1 MFCWQAGKQS
11 VQFKHLSIFCS
22 RHSSKA
28 GALRD
33 SGPAGKCLALPQIYQ
48 VALGSTGATW
58 RMNTRTRKR
67 AGWLTWRVVTTAC
80 GIALAVVFL
89 MGFTLSAFLPGD
101 MRRLAKRSA
110 ADLPTTDAVV
120 RDVAV
125 TVASLT
131 VELAAQATY
140 DDTAES
146 LLGALVSPDPG
157 GALELLDL
165 RDSLDV
171 LWKTPGAALA
181 FSRPG
186 QPSHDAP
193 ALFLLLSCRVHLLL
207 SPIERTALV
216 AAVQTVAEILSSRI
230 DAMGRYVLEAG
241 PVAPQ
246 RSAIRFLRQAEVA
259 AALRCASRLL
269 HDDGTYA
276 SLGDALVQSLHVLV
290 DRGDAFLARM
300 IGGLINGTVT
310 DPGKLEDVPPSWVVG
325 SEAEIAQS
333 LLFLNPGD
341 MPNRFLGRI
350 ATAAFS
356 TAGFVGV
363 ARTVASGAVG
373 PVYLLDQAA
382 IALGAAR
389 HAQAQTTSAQ
399 TDSDAIVAGSALKN
413 LAFAALRAAVLTR
426 RLLVEA
432 ASRLGSGASCS
443 GPVFQVD
450 REPSSMRRTPS
461 LPLACLT
468 FPEFVVSTS
477 SRLVLNWIVPQS
489 RSEAPSLYSLLLQ
502 YSGTGPSP
510 PRQLTRVQR
519 LWSASREMLT
529 RWQKFV
535 RPSHRLPVIREAA
548 HERGGGPEVE
558 HVILMPFRRS
568 SSGRLGGSRHWLQV
582 VTAGSTVASDDFEYR
597 GGGDPFVAGSLAA
610 TLLFQSV
617 IARANDAVLKNGHS
631 PNDLPPSAEQLF
643 ISLSSF
649 LPQMAF
655 DSLPAEHRRINGGS
669 AAGGDNWGQTEPPTG
684 IMSLTPAAVAR
695 APPEETA
702 VQPRLVHVG
711 VLQKRICGPEAAQQ
725 PWFSD
730 CCSSESVLRGGEVE
744 AGSLPFFSC
753 DSGNGLHARVSCAWV
768 MDGLCDCA
776 GDGSDEPASGAC
788 PLGYFFCASGVLK
801 TTRGELALASPG
813 LDRPQPN
820 YKAAA
825 DAVRAGQVSQLWGL
839 GFIPSALVRDGIPD
853 CRDAEDEAAQDGN
866 AVVSLH
872 TGNH

>member
-1 MFCWQAGKQS
+1 MS
-11 VQFKHLSIFCS
+11 
-22 RHSSKA
+22 
-28 GALRD
+28 
-33 SGPAGKCLALPQIYQ
+33 
-48 VALGSTGATW
+48 
-58 RMNTRTRKR
+58 TRTRKR
-67 AGWLTWRVVTTAC
+67 AGWQTWRVIATAC
-80 GIALAVVFL
+80 GIALAVVLL
-89 MGFTLSAFLPGD
+89 MGFSLSAFLPGD

-110 ADLPTTDAVV
+110 ADLPATDAVL

-131 VELAAQATY
+131 VELAAQASY

-157 GALELLDL
+157 AALELLDL

-171 LWKTPGAALA
+171 LWNTPGAAMA

-193 ALFLLLSCRVHLLL
+193 ALFLLLSCRALLLL

-216 AAVQTVAEILSSRI
+216 AAAQTVAEILSSRV
-230 DAMGRYVLEAG
+230 DAMGRYVLDAG

-269 HDDGTYA
+269 HDDGAYA
-276 SLGDALVQSLHVLV
+276 SLGDALVRSLHVLV
-290 DRGDAFLARM
+290 DRGDTSLAHM
-300 IGGLINGTVT
+300 IGGLVGGTAA
-310 DPGKLEDVPPSWVVG
+310 DPGQLEDVPPSWVVG
-325 SEAEIAQS
+325 NEAEIALS

-356 TAGFVGV
+356 AAGFVGV

-373 PVYLLDQAA
+373 RVYLLDQAA

-389 HAQAQTTSAQ
+389 HAQALTTSAQ
-399 TDSDAIVAGSALKN
+399 TDSDALVAGSALKD
-413 LAFAALRAAVLTR
+413 LALAALRAAVLTR

-450 REPSSMRRTPS
+450 RQPSSMRRAPP

-468 FPEFVVSTS
+468 FPEFVVPTS
-477 SRLVLNWIVPQS
+477 SLSAHNSMTPHI

-502 YSGTGPSP
+502 SSGIGPSP
-510 PRQLTRVQR
+510 PRQPTRVQR

-529 RWQKFV
+529 RWHTFV
-535 RPSHRLPVIREAA
+535 RPSNRLPVLREAA
-548 HERGGGPEVE
+548 HERGGGPDVE
-558 HVILMPFRRS
+558 HVILVPFGRS
-568 SSGRLGGSRHWLQV
+568 SSGRLGGSRRWLQV
-582 VTAGSTVASDDFEYR
+582 ATAGSTVASDDFECR
-597 GGGDPFVAGSLAA
+597 GGGDPFIAGSLAA
-610 TLLFQSV
+610 ALLFQSV
-617 IARANDAVLKNGHS
+617 IARGNDAVLKDGHS
-631 PNDLPPSAEQLF
+631 PTDLPPSAEQL
-643 ISLSSF
+643 IRGLSSF
-649 LPQMAF
+649 LSQMAF
-655 DSLPAEHRRINGGS
+655 DFSPAEHRIINGGS
-669 AAGGDNWGQTEPPTG
+669 AARGNDRGQTEPPAG
-684 IMSLTPAAVAR
+684 VMSRAPAAVSR
-695 APPEETA
+695 APPHESA

-730 CCSSESVLRGGEVE
+730 CCTSVLQGGEVE
-744 AGSLPFFSC
+744 AGSLPLFSC
-753 DSGNGLHARVSCAWV
+753 DSGNGLHVRVSCAWV

-788 PLGYFFCASGVLK
+788 PQGYFFCASGVLK

-825 DAVRAGQVSQLWGL
+825 DAVRAGQMSLLWGL

-853 CRDAEDEAAQDGN
+853 CRGAEDEAVQDGYR
-866 AVVSLH
+866 
-872 TGNH
+872 